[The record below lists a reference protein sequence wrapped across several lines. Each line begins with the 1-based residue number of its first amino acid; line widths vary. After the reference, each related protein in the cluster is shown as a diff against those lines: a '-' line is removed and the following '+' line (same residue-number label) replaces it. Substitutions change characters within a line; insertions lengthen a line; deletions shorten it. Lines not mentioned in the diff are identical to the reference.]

1 MKHSLH
7 MWKALINLLIGLIL
21 TVFVSYLIYVDVEKQ
36 TEKEFLL
43 VCNELKTKIETRLH
57 AHAQLLRS
65 GAAYFNAS
73 DTVTRINWSEFVEQS
88 KIDKNLP
95 GIQGVGFSLI
105 IPKSQLEQHTQRIRN
120 EGFPQYT
127 VNPTND
133 RSEYTSIIY
142 LEPFDYRN
150 QRAFGYDMFSQSVR
164 REAMEQSRDF
174 DIAALTGKVLLV
186 QETDEDLQAGTL
198 MYVPV
203 YKNNEQV
210 GNIQQRRDAI
220 IGWVYSPYR
229 MNDLMDGMLGSWG
242 SDNNKII
249 NLIVYD
255 GDSINDNAMIFD
267 SYKENNKK
275 GNRFSTNIVSLDFHG
290 RKWTLYFTQSNE
302 QINYFS
308 KVAIVSFAGV
318 VISFL
323 ISFLLFALQNTKKAK
338 LMAEGLTVNLSA
350 KNKELQKSKE
360 KAEESENKFRTVF
373 KQHNSVQLLI
383 DPANGNI
390 VDVNQAACDFY
401 GYSYQE
407 LTSIKIEDINQYSK
421 KLIKSEM
428 QAAINNE
435 RNYFEFKHKLSNGT
449 VRNVEVYSN
458 PIQIDDK
465 KHLISI
471 IHDITARKIAE
482 KELIK
487 AKEHAEE
494 SDRLK
499 SAFLSNMSHEIR
511 TPMNGIL
518 GFSSLLKQP
527 GLKGEEQQKYIQ
539 IIEKAGAR
547 MLNIINDIVS
557 ISSIESGLM
566 KVDLQESNI
575 NEQIEYIYTFFKPE
589 VEAKGMELSFKNT
602 LPSKEAII
610 KTDREKVFAILTNL
624 VKNAIKYTNKG
635 SIEFGYNKKEDYIE
649 FFVKDTG
656 IGIPKDRQE
665 AIFERFIQADLED
678 KMARQGAGLGLAISK
693 AYVEMLSGKIWV
705 ESQEGKGSTF
715 YFTIPYNETF
725 KKEIDFENI
734 DVGDDSL
741 NLNLKI
747 LIAEDDE
754 SSSQFLTIILDEYA
768 KEIINVINGN
778 EAVELCRNNPDIDL
792 ILLDIQM
799 PDLNGYEATR
809 QIREFNKEVVI
820 IAQTAYGLSGD
831 REKALDAGCND
842 YISKPINENELDA
855 LIQKYFNK

>member
-186 QETDEDLQAGTL
+186 QETDDDLQAGTL

-203 YKNNEQV
+203 YKKNEQL

-338 LMAEGLTVNLSA
+338 LMAEELAINLSA

-360 KAEESENKFRTVF
+360 KSEESENKFRTVF

-734 DVGDDSL
+734 DVGDGSL

>member
-1 MKHSLH
+1 MKLSLH
-7 MWKALINLLIGLIL
+7 IWKALIILMIGLIL
-21 TVFVSYLIYVDVEKQ
+21 TVFVSYLIYVDEEKR
-36 TEKEFLL
+36 TEKEFSL
-43 VCNELKTKIETRLH
+43 VCYEIKTKIETRLH
-57 AHAQLLRS
+57 AQAQLLRS

-73 DTVTRINWSEFVEQS
+73 DTVTRINWSEFVKQS
-88 KIDKNLP
+88 KIEINLP
-95 GIQGVGFSLI
+95 GIQGLGFSII
-105 IPKSQLEQHTQRIRN
+105 IPKSQLEQHIQRIRN

-242 SDNNKII
+242 SDSNKII

-255 GDSINDNAMIFD
+255 GDSINDNAMLFD
-267 SYKENNKK
+267 SNKENNKTE
-275 GNRFSTNIVSLDFHG
+275 NSFSTNIVSLDFHG
-290 RKWTLYFTQSNE
+290 RKWTLYFTESNE
-302 QINYFS
+302 QIKYSS
-308 KVAIVSFAGV
+308 KIAIVPFAGV

-428 QAAINNE
+428 QVAIDNE

-557 ISSIESGLM
+557 ISTIESGLM

-705 ESQEGKGSTF
+705 ESQKGKGSIF